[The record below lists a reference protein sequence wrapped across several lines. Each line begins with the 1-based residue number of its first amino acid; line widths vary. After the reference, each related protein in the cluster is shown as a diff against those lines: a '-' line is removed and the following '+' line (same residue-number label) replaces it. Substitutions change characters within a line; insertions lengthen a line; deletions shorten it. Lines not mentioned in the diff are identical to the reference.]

1 LTNFASISRT
11 EQIVIS
17 LRFKSLLVD
26 KPHPKAKRELV
37 STVISSSRSPEDY
50 TAVVNEFALLLI
62 TGQRVLI
69 WNWLTGK
76 CHARIDTTMPGGIT
90 EASFLQR
97 TAFMAFRQVE
107 NTPKLEVYSFSAKEP
122 TSEEPPPPILRA
134 IYLLPSLQNGVEMV
148 MQCRCD
154 PPPFQYSHLVQ
165 PDMSSFPIDPP
176 CYMRRPFQIQETSRT
191 LVLAINVRT
200 DTGQHQDLVIF
211 APLQAFISTNLD
223 PEAPKREPQVVPASE
238 WMRDSHVFGNIPL
251 SDQWIYGTRF
261 ATVITDSPGQRNFCM
276 FDFNPAI
283 AKYLKHKHGRN
294 RSQNEYPEPEA
305 GVKQSVED
313 QDIIEWTE
321 GNAVIILG
329 LSGTEFTDEMI
340 FKEPL
345 QGGAPVLISISE
357 EGIDVLPNE
366 TLRVLI
372 DDERVLL
379 ARVSRSASVLCA
391 VRCALCR
398 VIQSLTSII
407 SSTMRLAQVQ

>member
-1 LTNFASISRT
+1 
-11 EQIVIS
+11 
-17 LRFKSLLVD
+17 
-26 KPHPKAKRELV
+26 
-37 STVISSSRSPEDY
+37 
-50 TAVVNEFALLLI
+50 
-62 TGQRVLI
+62 
-69 WNWLTGK
+69 
-76 CHARIDTTMPGGIT
+76 MPGGIT

-107 NTPKLEVYSFSAKEP
+107 NTPTLEVYSFSAKEP
-122 TSEEPPPPILRA
+122 TSEEPPPPMLRA
-134 IYLLPSLQNGVEMV
+134 IYLLPSLQNGVEMI

-176 CYMRRPFQIQETSRT
+176 CYMRRPFQIQENSRT

-200 DTGQHQDLVIF
+200 DTGHHQDLVIF

-223 PEAPKREPQVVPASE
+223 PEAPQRLPQIVLASE
-238 WMRDSHVFGNIPL
+238 WMRNSHVFGNIPL

-261 ATVITDSPGQRNFCM
+261 ATVITDSPGNRNFCM

-283 AKYLKHKHGRN
+283 AKSLKHQHERN
-294 RSQNEYPEPEA
+294 RSRNESSEP
-305 GVKQSVED
+305 GVIQSAED
-313 QDIIEWTE
+313 QDIIEWKE

-329 LSGTEFTDEMI
+329 LSGTEFTDGMI

-357 EGIDVLPNE
+357 EEIDVPPNE

-379 ARVSRSASVLCA
+379 ARVSSGSASVE
-391 VRCALCR
+391 
-398 VIQSLTSII
+398 S
-407 SSTMRLAQVQ
+407 

>member
-1 LTNFASISRT
+1 MTNFASISRR
-11 EQIVIS
+11 EQVVIS

-26 KPHPKAKRELV
+26 KPHPKAKRGLV

-50 TAVVNEFALLLI
+50 TAVVNEFAPLLI

-76 CHARIDTTMPGGIT
+76 CHARIDTVMPGGIT

-107 NTPKLEVYSFSAKEP
+107 NTPKLEVYSFSVKEP
-122 TSEEPPPPILRA
+122 TSEEPPPPMLRA
-134 IYLLPSLQNGVEMV
+134 IYLLPPLQNGVEMV

-176 CYMRRPFQIQETSRT
+176 CYMRRPFQVQENSRT
-191 LVLAINVRT
+191 LILAINVRT
-200 DTGQHQDLVIF
+200 DTGHHQDLVIF
-211 APLQAFISTNLD
+211 APLQAFISTDLD
-223 PEAPKREPQVVPASE
+223 PEAPQREPQVVPASE

-261 ATVITDSPGQRNFCM
+261 ATVITDDSPEQRNFCM

-283 AKYLKHKHGRN
+283 AKYLKHQHERD
-294 RSQNEYPEPEA
+294 RSQNESPEP
-305 GVKQSVED
+305 GVVQSVED
-313 QDIIEWTE
+313 QDIIEWRE
-321 GNAVIILG
+321 GNAVTILA
-329 LSGTEFTDEMI
+329 LSGTEFTDGMI

-345 QGGAPVLISISE
+345 QGGAPVLISMSE
-357 EGIDVLPNE
+357 EEIDVPPNG
-366 TLRVLI
+366 TLKVLI

-379 ARVSRSASVLCA
+379 ARVSGSASVEG
-391 VRCALCR
+391 
-398 VIQSLTSII
+398 
-407 SSTMRLAQVQ
+407 